1 MQFSAPKASIS
12 APPTWGGRAGVAWRE
27 SEGEGES
34 EARDAEAWREGEGEG

>member
-27 SEGEGES
+27 SE
-34 EARDAEAWREGEGEG
+34 ARDAEAWREGEGEG